1 MQAVKTIKNVDDP
14 NPNER
19 KFFESL
25 LPRTLTFYD
34 VLSVQKKEEEYRIPE
49 TEVEEFVV
57 FRYEL
62 SNILRKH
69 LNEDEKTTS
78 VFGGRNPLSKVG
90 GRPLKDVFNQKDPTF
105 QDKYLEMYRPPGI
118 IENQKNLFDKS
129 ELPHK
134 EKLWFC
140 NPSN

>member
-1 MQAVKTIKNVDDP
+1 M
-14 NPNER
+14 
-19 KFFESL
+19 
-25 LPRTLTFYD
+25 
-34 VLSVQKKEEEYRIPE
+34 
-49 TEVEEFVV
+49 

-69 LNEDEKTTS
+69 LNEDEKQS
-78 VFGGRNPLSKVG
+78 NVFGGRNPLSKIA
-90 GRPLKDVFNQKDPTF
+90 GRALKDVFNQKDPTF

-118 IENQKNLFDKS
+118 IHNQKALFDRS

-140 NPSN
+140 NPSNQIYVRETKEMPAIRSKDLND

>member
-1 MQAVKTIKNVDDP
+1 MDDP

-19 KFFESL
+19 KFYDSL

-34 VLSVQKKEEEYRIPE
+34 VLSVQKKEEEYKIAE
-49 TEVEEFVV
+49 ADVEEFVV

-105 QDKYLEMYRPPGI
+105 
-118 IENQKNLFDKS
+118 
-129 ELPHK
+129 
-134 EKLWFC
+134 
-140 NPSN
+140 